1 MSSSVVCAPKRITDN
16 VSKLL
21 FDNVRR
27 KFQNFIKQ
35 RSGRGSCKVIE
46 VSEAYTSKTCS
57 YCGRI
62 QNIGSKHR
70 LICKCGVNVD
80 RDFNGARGIFLKTFS
95 ENIDGFGGYA
105 LPEFNQ
111 VVNLSS
117 FVRNC

>member
-1 MSSSVVCAPKRITDN
+1 M
-16 VSKLL
+16 
-21 FDNVRR
+21 
-27 KFQNFIKQ
+27 
-35 RSGRGSCKVIE
+35 
-46 VSEAYTSKTCS
+46 SEAYTSKTCS